1 MLEYR
6 PKLISYNKSD
16 GKHYLR
22 GFLIGTKK
30 NKNGWSVSKDN
41 FWEAV
46 QPFKGHPFIVSP
58 KKLDPLEHFWV
69 GKDYESQLKDQ
80 EVVTK
85 GKIVDLFG
93 PFKYDDNSDDM
104 FAEAEVEVTDPN
116 VSKALIAGT
125 LPFDLSPFIWE
136 TDENGVP
143 LQKFNESREG
153 VKNWKPVHLALVSDG
168 AFGNHA
174 NTMVTKQCLGS
185 QGECHKALV
194 GSNQDVAE
202 FLSSQIYL
210 YNHKDTVNMD
220 NETNVNT
227 EANVATVDNVPKQE
241 EQVNKS
247 PIQTL
252 EAPKQEEQSNEDV
265 EALKKELAE
274 QKKTNQ
280 KLLNI
285 HQEGELSKI
294 FLSFENEDAKKSVF
308 KKWVGKENFDEL
320 LDFYSDIINYAIP
333 SQKAAKK
340 NEKNILAGSSKEEEK
355 TTFPLTGSSNVRK
368 SRLDRELSGSEIF
381 GGAIQ

>member
-1 MLEYR
+1 MLEYK
-6 PKLISYNKSD
+6 PKLISYNKSN

-41 FWEAV
+41 FWESV
-46 QPFKGHPFIVSP
+46 QQYKDYPFIVSP
-58 KKLDPLEHFWV
+58 KKFDPLEHFWV

-85 GKIVDLFG
+85 GKIVDILG
-93 PFKYDDNSDDM
+93 PFKYDDGSDDL
-104 FAEAEVEVTDPN
+104 FAESEVEITDPN

-143 LQKFNESREG
+143 LQKFNSPREG
-153 VKNWKPVHLALVSDG
+153 VKHWKPVHQALVSDG

-174 NTMVTKQCLGS
+174 NTMVTRQCLGE
-185 QGECHKALV
+185 QGECHRALV
-194 GSNQDVAE
+194 GSTEDIYK

-210 YNHKDTVNMD
+210 SEHQDTVNMD
-220 NETNVNT
+220 NEIKVDT
-227 EANVATVDNVPKQE
+227 VADVAKVDNVPKQE
-241 EQVNKS
+241 EQINKS

-294 FLSFENEDAKKSVF
+294 FLSFENEDAKKGVF
-308 KKWVGKENFDEL
+308 KKWIGHERFDEL

-340 NEKNILAGSSKEEEK
+340 NEKNILAGSVKEQE
-355 TTFPLTGSSNVRK
+355 TTFPLTGSSNVQRK
-368 SRLDRELSGSEIF
+368 SRLDKELSGSEIF
-381 GGAIQ
+381 GGAI